1 MHVLPGGC
9 ISNQRLEMKFGLF
22 ASCLLTVLLYLN
34 PATAQTRPEDS
45 IIYQSAVAHTT
56 SLYFD
61 QVGDQSRLFNGSL
74 YPGFD
79 LTFQTGSAFFLSD
92 KATKGSVVYDN
103 IPYPNLSIFYEDY
116 RQYLVVMDQAYQ
128 LKLVNERVSSF
139 TISGHHF
146 IYVFLDSL
154 NRGLPAN
161 GFYESLYTGK
171 SKLLKYTTKKVREI
185 LTVSEG
191 LRRYMDETNDYYI
204 WRLNSYVPVNSK
216 HELLNIMY
224 DHKKDIQRFI
234 RKNDLDF
241 KNDKDNALSQVAAY
255 FDKIAN

>member
-1 MHVLPGGC
+1 
-9 ISNQRLEMKFGLF
+9 MKFGLP
-22 ASCLLTVLLYLN
+22 ALLLLTVLLFTI
-34 PATAQTRPEDS
+34 TASAQSRQEDS
-45 IIYQSAVAHTT
+45 IFYQSALAHTT

-79 LTFQTGSAFFLSD
+79 LTFQTGSAYFLTD

-139 TISGHHF
+139 TLAGHHF
-146 IYVFLDSL
+146 IYMFLDSL
-154 NRGLPAN
+154 DKGLPSE
-161 GFYESLYTGK
+161 GFYELLYSGK
-171 SKLLKYTTKKVREI
+171 SKLLKYTSKKVREI

-191 LRRYMDETNDYYI
+191 LRRYMDETNDYYM
-204 WRLNSYVPVNSK
+204 WRLNSYIPVNSK
-216 HELLNIMY
+216 RELLNIMY

-234 RKNDLDF
+234 RKNDLDL
-241 KNDKDNALSQVAAY
+241 KNDKDNALAQVAAY

>member
-1 MHVLPGGC
+1 
-9 ISNQRLEMKFGLF
+9 MKFGLP
-22 ASCLLTVLLYLN
+22 ALLLFTVLLFTI
-34 PATAQTRPEDS
+34 PTSAQSRQEDS
-45 IIYQSAVAHTT
+45 IFYQPALTHTT

-79 LTFQTGSAFFLSD
+79 LTFQNGNAYFLTD

-103 IPYPNLSIFYEDY
+103 IPYPNLFIFYEDY

-139 TISGHHF
+139 TLAGHHF
-146 IYVFLDSL
+146 IYMFLDSL
-154 NRGLPAN
+154 DKGLPSE
-161 GFYESLYTGK
+161 GFYELLYSGK

-216 HELLNIMY
+216 RELLKIMY

-234 RKNDLDF
+234 RKNDLDL
-241 KNDKDNALSQVAAY
+241 KNDKDNALIQVAAY

>member
-1 MHVLPGGC
+1 
-9 ISNQRLEMKFGLF
+9 MKFGLP
-22 ASCLLTVLLYLN
+22 ALLLLNVLLFTI
-34 PATAQTRPEDS
+34 PASAQSRQEDS
-45 IIYQSAVAHTT
+45 IFYQSSLAHTT

-79 LTFQTGSAFFLSD
+79 LTFQKGSAYFLTD

-139 TISGHHF
+139 TLAGHHF
-146 IYVFLDSL
+146 FYLFLDSL
-154 NRGLPAN
+154 NRGLPSE
-161 GFYESLYTGK
+161 GFYEVLYSGK
-171 SKLLKYTTKKVREI
+171 SKLLKHTTKKVREI
-185 LTVSEG
+185 ISVSEG
-191 LRRYMDETNDYYI
+191 LRRYMDEFDDYYI

-216 HELLNIMY
+216 RELLNIMY

-234 RKNDLDF
+234 RKSDLDL
-241 KNDKDNALSQVAAY
+241 KNDKDNALAQVAAY